1 MRLFGVL
8 LLLLTCQLVTSTPIF
23 DRDGASLHREYRSAV
38 GDTIRDWFRIIKN
51 RVVGKLHE
59 WFGNDDPTPTFTA
72 QDILNIDKTIGSRI
86 SGYPGLFLDLSSLSL
101 DPKQDWG
108 VRIGN
113 WYIIRK
119 VTGYDYSLDSDSDEW
134 LNGGDM
140 RPLIPNLPSTPIL
153 GINWTPNWI
162 PNVQGIPD
170 SIPPAIT
177 TPKIESTTLRQTSQT
192 VDETEAVVTST
203 ESHLT
208 TSEEPTVTSA
218 EPISFTTRLITTF
231 TDSIVAAT
239 ERIFT
244 SGESVVT
251 NNESSTSSMLTS
263 TVSDVNST
271 ESTITEFTVTSESTS
286 SESSTES
293 ATTDIESVVT
303 STEEILTTEPP
314 TTSTESILPIY
325 NKRIEDNE
333 IVTRRT
339 TQKPRP
345 ASAEVI
351 F

>member
-86 SGYPGLFLDLSSLSL
+86 SGYPGLFLDL
-101 DPKQDWG
+101 W
-108 VRIGN
+108 
-113 WYIIRK
+113 
-119 VTGYDYSLDSDSDEW
+119 YDYSLDSDSDEW

>member
-86 SGYPGLFLDLSSLSL
+86 SGYPGLFLDLF
-101 DPKQDWG
+101 
-108 VRIGN
+108 
-113 WYIIRK
+113 
-119 VTGYDYSLDSDSDEW
+119 TGYDYSLDSDSDEW